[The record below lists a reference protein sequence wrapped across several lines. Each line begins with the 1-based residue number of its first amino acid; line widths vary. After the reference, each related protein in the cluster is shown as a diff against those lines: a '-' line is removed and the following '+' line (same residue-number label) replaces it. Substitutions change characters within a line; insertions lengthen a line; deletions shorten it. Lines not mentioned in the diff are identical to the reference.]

1 MQRPHAGVVGVD
13 LDDKIAGR
21 VRRALQEL
29 HIAPLRVLRVGDRSV
44 PGAEAFRQ
52 DPEVVAVEVHG
63 VRERGAVADDEAD
76 GGVGAEVVHV
86 PLGVVGVGGVAEFC
100 EKEDR
105 VVVVA
110 AEGDVVHEEEEVAGG
125 VGGEGDVD

>member
-76 GGVGAEVVHV
+76 GGVGAEVVNV
-86 PLGVVGVGGVAEFC
+86 PLG
-100 EKEDR
+100 
-105 VVVVA
+105 
-110 AEGDVVHEEEEVAGG
+110 
-125 VGGEGDVD
+125 